1 MRTSENIKMPEEMR
15 EMVFVEKKTKFKNN
29 LRSNGKDA
37 MGQSTKNGVI
47 AMRAQYFRALWRER
61 EIGIINA

>member
-37 MGQSTKNGVI
+37 MGAEHKERGHSNESSIFQSFIQRKRDRN
-47 AMRAQYFRALWRER
+47 Y
-61 EIGIINA
+61 